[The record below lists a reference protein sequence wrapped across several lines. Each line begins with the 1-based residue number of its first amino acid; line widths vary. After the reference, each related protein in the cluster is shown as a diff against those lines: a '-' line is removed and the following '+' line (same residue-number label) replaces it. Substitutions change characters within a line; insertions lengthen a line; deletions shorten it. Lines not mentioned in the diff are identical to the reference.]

1 MIQYQFQLQ
10 STNFFQQISDNPESR
25 YSTNNVIS
33 SIPIIQTKAKLFKLS
48 NQFQNAS
55 KICNIPKCGL
65 MQTQCQT
72 LILDTNKS

>member
-33 SIPIIQTKAKLFKLS
+33 SNPIILTKAKLSYLNFQTNFKMLQ
-48 NQFQNAS
+48 NFATFQNAV
-55 KICNIPKCGL
+55 
-65 MQTQCQT
+65 
-72 LILDTNKS
+72 